1 MSPQIILASASPR
14 RRELLAQINITPII
28 HPVDLDETPLPN
40 EQPLA
45 YVQRLAAE
53 KSALCAATINTKSAA
68 ILDTELPVL
77 AADTAV
83 VIDNRILGKPKDQDD
98 GIAMLTLL
106 SGRTHQVY
114 TALSLRGRQHWQAV
128 SVTDVTFRNL
138 TEVEMLAYWRTEEP
152 SDKAGSYAIQG
163 QGSLFVASI
172 NGSYSG
178 VMGLP
183 LFETAELLAKQGI
196 HLLYE

>member
-53 KSALCAATINTKSAA
+53 KSALCVATLNTKSAA
-68 ILDTELPVL
+68 ILDTELSVL

-83 VIDNRILGKPKDQDD
+83 VIDNRILGKPKDQED

-114 TALSLRGRQHWQAV
+114 TALSLRGTQHWQAV

-138 TEVEMLAYWRTEEP
+138 TEVEMFAYWRTGEP
-152 SDKAGSYAIQG
+152 TDKAGGYAIQG
-163 QGSLFVASI
+163 LGGLFVESI
-172 NGSYSG
+172 TGSYSS